1 MRLIL
6 ESILADTALWGDLV
20 CLEQIGGDP
29 LKKLTIQELDILQQ
43 KIGEL
48 RMFARRLL
56 PKIKYEGDQ

>member
-20 CLEQIGGDP
+20 CLEQIEGDP
-29 LKKLTIQELDILQQ
+29 LKKLTITELDILQQ